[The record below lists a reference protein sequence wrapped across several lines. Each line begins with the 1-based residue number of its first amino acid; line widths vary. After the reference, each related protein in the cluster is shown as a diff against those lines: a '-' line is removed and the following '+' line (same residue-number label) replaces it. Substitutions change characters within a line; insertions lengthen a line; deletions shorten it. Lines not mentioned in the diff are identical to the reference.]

1 MTVDTIFISFCIDL
15 EENDGQTR
23 PYYMSE
29 SLKKIIMEMKEHS
42 GGTLTFGPKN
52 DEGIETG
59 LTDGSGIPMLP
70 PQQPLYPNLGYGDP
84 NNPVQYPQQPYPQ
97 QPMSPYPQQ
106 PMSPY
111 PQQPNMPYSPQ
122 PGMPYSDQ
130 PMMPPQGYPAPY
142 PDQPYPQKY

>member
-1 MTVDTIFISFCIDL
+1 MTVDTIFISFCIDI
-15 EENDGQTR
+15 EENDGETK
-23 PYYMSE
+23 PFYMSE

-70 PQQPLYPNLGYGDP
+70 PQQPQPLYPSLGYGDP
-84 NNPVQYPQQPYPQ
+84 NAPVQYPQQPL
-97 QPMSPYPQQ
+97 SPYPPQ
-106 PMSPY
+106 PMY
-111 PQQPNMPYSPQ
+111 PQQPNVPYPPQ
-122 PGMPYSDQ
+122 PGMPYSHQ
-130 PMMPPQGYPAPY
+130 PMMPQQGYPTPY